1 MSKFY
6 GTVSGGAKTEA
17 TRRGFDSITVSAQ
30 SWDGSLIT
38 RMWYGHEGQL
48 LVDLSV
54 YNGSSSCYGTT
65 IFSGTLDELKARLTD
80 PRVQRA

>member
-6 GTVSGGAKTEA
+6 GTVSGQAKTEA
-17 TRRGFDSITVSAQ
+17 TRRGSDCIRVSAQ

-38 RMWYGHEGQL
+38 RMHYGHEGQL

-54 YNGSSSCYGTT
+54 YDGSSSCYGTT

>member
-6 GTVSGGAKTEA
+6 GTVSGGARTEA
-17 TRRGFDSITVSAQ
+17 TRRGFDSIKVSAQ

-38 RMWYGHEGQL
+38 HMRYGHEGQL